1 VPDHP
6 TQPHRSTRPDDSGP
20 DSNSGDDSG
29 RDDSGSEHR
38 QVSPEPAHQHA
49 ADGAHLH
56 RHGQQPSPAHPESS
70 DPAVFWEEFYGPD
83 RRPWT
88 GRPNA
93 LLVDELAQRPLPAGS
108 VLDLGCGSGGDA
120 IWFAQQE
127 WSVTAVDISAAAL
140 TLAADAAA
148 TAGVGDRITFVRHDL
163 DQGAP
168 AGQWQLVV
176 ASYLQSPVALDRDQ
190 VLRRAAGSVAP
201 GGTLLVLGHEGFP
214 SSHEGGHPELPT
226 TADVLAALDLTG
238 WTTER
243 AEPVAFDMPGGDG
256 GHGQRWDHVI
266 RLRRDLS

>member
-1 VPDHP
+1 MPDDP
-6 TQPHRSTRPDDSGP
+6 TQPHRPTRPDEP
-20 DSNSGDDSG
+20 
-29 RDDSGSEHR
+29 GSDRGHAG
-38 QVSPEPAHQHA
+38 PEPAHQHA
-49 ADGAHLH
+49 AGSSHSH
-56 RHGQQPSPAHPESS
+56 QHGERTSPAHPESS

-93 LLVDELAQRPLPAGS
+93 LLVDELTERPLPTGS

-120 IWFAQQE
+120 VWFAQQG

-140 TLAADAAA
+140 ALAADAAGA
-148 TAGVGDRITFVRHDL
+148 AGVGDRITFVRHDL
-163 DQGAP
+163 DQGSP

-190 VLRRAAGSVAP
+190 VLRRAAASVAP

-214 SSHEGGHPELPT
+214 SSHQGGHPPMPS
-226 TADVLAALDLTG
+226 TADVLAALDLSG

-243 AEPVAFDMPGGDG
+243 AEPVAFSMPGTDG
-256 GHGQRWDHVI
+256 GHGERWDHVI
-266 RLRRDLS
+266 RLRRDLP